1 MLYTTISV
9 GNKEYKARLNAK
21 ACVDLEKKLGTNPLN
36 IFVKML
42 GDGENIILPSL
53 GDLIAILHASLQAY
67 HHGIS
72 VDKAYEIYD
81 DFVNEGHNIM
91 DLVAIV
97 GEIYKVSGLMPEEVE
112 ENDKEIAPKNA

>member
-42 GDGENIILPSL
+42 GDGDNIILPSL

>member
-1 MLYTTISV
+1 MLYTTINV
-9 GNKEYKARLNAK
+9 GDKEYKARLNAK
-21 ACVDLEKKLGTNPLN
+21 ACVELEKKLGTNPLN

-42 GDGENIILPSL
+42 GTGDSINLPSL

-81 DFVNEGHNIM
+81 AFVNEGHNIM